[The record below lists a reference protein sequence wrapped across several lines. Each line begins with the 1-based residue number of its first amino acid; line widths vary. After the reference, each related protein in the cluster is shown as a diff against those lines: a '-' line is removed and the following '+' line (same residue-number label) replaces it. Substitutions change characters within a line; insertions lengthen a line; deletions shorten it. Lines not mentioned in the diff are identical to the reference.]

1 MGKLFRRLAIF
12 EVICIVLMTF
22 FKVTQALP
30 WQDYDTVCIAL
41 VSGPISILFV
51 LPLYVL
57 GKMVDEVK
65 EQRQLINYLMV
76 KVKQGSNDT
85 PEAHVRKKDPRVL
98 FPDHWKCSC
107 GRDNAGYVS
116 TCACGKSKL
125 EMECNLE
132 G

>member
-1 MGKLFRRLAIF
+1 MGKLFRKVAIF
-12 EVICIVLMTF
+12 EAICIVLATLYRIA
-22 FKVTQALP
+22 QAVR
-30 WQDYDTVCIAL
+30 WRADWTVPLVLIGGLIAL
-41 VSGPISILFV
+41 FFV

>member
-1 MGKLFRRLAIF
+1 VGKLFRKVAIF
-12 EVICIVLMTF
+12 EAICIVLATLYRIA
-22 FKVTQALP
+22 QAVR
-30 WQDYDTVCIAL
+30 WRADWTVPLVLIGGLIAL
-41 VSGPISILFV
+41 FFV

-76 KVKQGSNDT
+76 KVKEGSNDT
-85 PEAHVRKKDPRVL
+85 PEAQARKKDPRVL

-116 TCACGKSKL
+116 TCACGKSKH
-125 EMECNLE
+125 EMDE
-132 G
+132 

>member
-1 MGKLFRRLAIF
+1 MGKLFRKVAIF
-12 EVICIVLMTF
+12 EAICIVLATLYRIA
-22 FKVTQALP
+22 QAVR
-30 WQDYDTVCIAL
+30 WRADWTVPLVLIGGLIAL
-41 VSGPISILFV
+41 FFV

-76 KVKQGSNDT
+76 KVKEGSNDT
-85 PEAHVRKKDPRVL
+85 SEAHVRKKDPRVL

-116 TCACGKSKL
+116 TCACGKSKH
-125 EMECNLE
+125 EMDE
-132 G
+132 